1 MPPSPLAGVVSQW
14 NTGEEEQGFK
24 LFRICRAK
32 EQSIFQVTLFCYSG
46 CRQVASELATNKIES
61 IFAKCRAPQWISAG

>member
-1 MPPSPLAGVVSQW
+1 MPPSLAGVVSQR

-32 EQSIFQVTLFCYSG
+32 EQSIFEGKNVGFFLV
-46 CRQVASELATNKIES
+46 RVAA
-61 IFAKCRAPQWISAG
+61 RR